1 MQSSLHIQGHP
12 VRQPIFVRTANG
24 GGWRSA
30 SPDSPITP
38 TSPLQTPRS
47 LSRPTTPSDVHSA
60 VSRLLGLTKQL
71 QEVLHLWSLR
81 QANER
86 QVSDAFVLVGAQFN
100 TTVNVFWRHNVDMSD
115 LFHVVV
121 DLRNVLESCLGEDA
135 SPQTLEQ
142 YMPAVRRVLYDL
154 LQGLR
159 SKQGPYWDSVHGER
173 RKTMR
178 LEPNRKT

>member
-30 SPDSPITP
+30 SPDSPVTVSGGRSPPGSTTDFVASKQP

-100 TTVNVFWRHNVDMSD
+100 TTVNVFWRHNVDM
-115 LFHVVV
+115 
-121 DLRNVLESCLGEDA
+121 R
-135 SPQTLEQ
+135 
-142 YMPAVRRVLYDL
+142 
-154 LQGLR
+154 
-159 SKQGPYWDSVHGER
+159 
-173 RKTMR
+173 
-178 LEPNRKT
+178 